1 MGWDCMCCVICSGKS
16 RVGNGPRSCGNTAP
30 GPTTELAKESV
41 VFMSDGYDVPC
52 QSDAA
57 ALALYPQDLIQV
69 GDWMGNEKSFQMKVI
84 VRTRKIELI

>member
-1 MGWDCMCCVICSGKS
+1 
-16 RVGNGPRSCGNTAP
+16 
-30 GPTTELAKESV
+30 
-41 VFMSDGYDVPC
+41 MSDEYDVPG